1 MVGIEKLDWA
11 AASDKSANT
20 LDYPIDGLTVK
31 FLRVKVQNSGRCGNG
46 RQMVD
51 LVTSSWNLGS
61 GDFNGT
67 ATANGIYDYYVRLLT
82 TYSPLP

>member
-31 FLRVKVQNSGRCGNG
+31 FLRVKAAEQWTVWQRPPDGGFGNELMES
-46 RQMVD
+46 R
-51 LVTSSWNLGS
+51 
-61 GDFNGT
+61 
-67 ATANGIYDYYVRLLT
+67 VRRF
-82 TYSPLP
+82 